1 MRTQILK
8 PLLTLFIVSTFF
20 YSHAQE
26 QGTKELTLGYG
37 VASTNAIR
45 VASLLPTTVAYPQY
59 TYLHPAL
66 PEAGDRQIAK
76 TYFEI

>member
-8 PLLTLFIVSTFF
+8 SLLTLFIVSTFF

-37 VASTNAIR
+37 TAPSN
-45 VASLLPTTVAYPQY
+45 
-59 TYLHPAL
+59 
-66 PEAGDRQIAK
+66 
-76 TYFEI
+76 EI

>member
-8 PLLTLFIVSTFF
+8 SLLTLFIVSTFF

-37 VASTNAIR
+37 VASTNAI
-45 VASLLPTTVAYPQY
+45 VDVLANDFILPAFTGGNY
-59 TYLHPAL
+59 
-66 PEAGDRQIAK
+66 K
-76 TYFEI
+76 TKNQT